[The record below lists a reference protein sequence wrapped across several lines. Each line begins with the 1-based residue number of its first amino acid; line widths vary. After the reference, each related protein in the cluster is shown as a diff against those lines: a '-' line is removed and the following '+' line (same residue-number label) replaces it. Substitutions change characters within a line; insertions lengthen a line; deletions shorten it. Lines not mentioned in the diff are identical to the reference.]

1 MPTPIVDKSKLS
13 GRAWWTANQG
23 KALYST
29 SISIDKL
36 DVTFKTKVTAFKKAL
51 TDAGAKI
58 SISTTRRSEARPY
71 VLCIGPG
78 KWQKGWSPL
87 IRCLRK
93 QVLIS
98 RGTMVNQL
106 IQKKAL
112 KKLLLQQVLLIN
124 QA

>member
-29 SISIDKL
+29 STSIGKL

-58 SISTTRRSEARPY
+58 SISTTRHSEARAY
-71 VLCIGPG
+71 VLHWAWKVAKGLVTADKVPKKTGVDITWDHG
-78 KWQKGWSPL
+78 KSADSKKGAQE
-87 IRCLRK
+87 I
-93 QVLIS
+93 IS
-98 RGTMVNQL
+98 
-106 IQKKAL
+106 A
-112 KKLLLQQVLLIN
+112 
-124 QA
+124 AS